1 VNAPIKTPTITGTAA
16 SLFIWDDIVEPL
28 RSTLISPKLTPLDA
42 DIARED
48 QEAEKKRTATPWEVL
63 ETLKLSKHTKRLVG
77 NSEFMEWLSAHEW
90 PEEQVQKMKL
100 TTKVN
105 SRMFLIKLF
114 KAHDGLAVKWI
125 PILQGGRLDTRG
137 ATYALFT
144 LVGV

>member
-28 RSTLISPKLTPLDA
+28 RSTLISPKLTPLEA

-48 QEAEKKRTATPWEVL
+48 REAEKKRTATPWEVL
-63 ETLKLSKHTKRLVG
+63 ETLKLSKHTKRQVG
-77 NSEFMEWLSAHEW
+77 NSEFMEWLSAQER
-90 PEEQVQKMKL
+90 PEEQVQKVYSEMY
-100 TTKVN
+100 
-105 SRMFLIKLF
+105 LIKLF
-114 KAHDGLAVKWI
+114 KAHDGFAVKWI

-137 ATYALFT
+137 ATYELFT